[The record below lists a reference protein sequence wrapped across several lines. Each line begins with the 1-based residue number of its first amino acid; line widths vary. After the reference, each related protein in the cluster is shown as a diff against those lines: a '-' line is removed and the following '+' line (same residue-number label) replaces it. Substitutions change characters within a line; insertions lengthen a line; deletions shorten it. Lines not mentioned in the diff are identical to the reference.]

1 MKLKHNMPSKAQI
14 LNFNEFIK
22 CFINWFKSQSEI
34 KQRDFCKQIGFDPL
48 VLDDIVSFRL

>member
-14 LNFNEFIK
+14 RNFNEFIK

-34 KQRDFCKQIGFDPL
+34 KQRDFCKQISFDPL
-48 VLDDIVSFRL
+48 VLDDIACFRL